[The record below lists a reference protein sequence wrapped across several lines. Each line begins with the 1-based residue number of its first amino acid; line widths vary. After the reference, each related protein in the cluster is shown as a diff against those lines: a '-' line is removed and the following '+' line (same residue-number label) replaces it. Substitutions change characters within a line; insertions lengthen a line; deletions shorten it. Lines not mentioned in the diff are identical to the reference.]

1 MPTPQDSSQLNP
13 PPSHHGRT
21 IRSAGPILLSA
32 RRDGAATCGFAA
44 FLSVLDFLLWGGA
57 VSATGRPYD
66 STTIY
71 ICYAIPCFLV
81 AGAAL
86 VALAALP
93 RLRGAFA
100 RRPGSVT
107 AAEALGL
114 GGGTCTLATLLS
126 AQSAYPALL
135 CLTATLIGLGLAA
148 GLYGWGNMLAR
159 LTSKRLVGVVGCACV
174 LFPLA
179 SLALVFSPVLPKY
192 LLSGMLI
199 CASVAL
205 RRMAHLETAQ
215 ADLPANKAVPA
226 PDEPSCRTAPT
237 EAQPVGAQQPAPSLR
252 AVWDAYGVT
261 SLSFASLG
269 LVAGLSRLVSL
280 SNGAN
285 NLVVMLGSPLF
296 TLVAGIVLLALWHLR
311 GRIVTPTGFYQ
322 AAFPFAATGFV
333 VFSLTGLGFATAF
346 ACFANF
352 FFEFMLVVIA
362 IHTVNPEGSLGAR
375 RLPSYCLALGLALVF
390 ACLGTVTSLL
400 TRDLWVGS
408 LPGFALSIVVCIY
421 VLSMALVLQMR
432 GSRPPAGDAHPAAPD
447 ATPAQAVHEVP
458 TDPASRI
465 ESAIAGWAARMAD
478 AHGLT
483 AREQEILVLVV
494 RGSDTPSIAAALGL
508 SDNTVRTHKKSLY
521 RKLDVHSKQE
531 LLAMMQQPADS
542 DAGKQDPR

>member
-1 MPTPQDSSQLNP
+1 MGLKSLDAAFSIQGAAGRKKRCVVPKPQDPNQPQSP
-13 PPSHHGRT
+13 PDHKSRTTRAGGHGMV
-21 IRSAGPILLSA
+21 PVEH
-32 RRDGAATCGFAA
+32 DKAATCGFAA
-44 FLSVLDFLLWGGA
+44 FLAVLDFLLWGGA

-71 ICYAIPCFLV
+71 TCYAIPCFLV

-93 RLRGAFA
+93 RLRAAFA
-100 RRPGSVT
+100 RRPGSVA

-114 GGGTCTLATLLS
+114 GGGTCALAALLS
-126 AQSAYPALL
+126 AQNAYPALL
-135 CLTATLIGLGLAA
+135 SMSAALIGCGLAA
-148 GLYGWGNMLAR
+148 GLYGWGGLLAR
-159 LTSKRLVGVVGCACV
+159 LSTKWLVSVVGCACV

-192 LLSGMLI
+192 LLAGMLI
-199 CASVAL
+199 CASVTL
-205 RRMAHLETAQ
+205 RRTAGLEVTQ
-215 ADLPANKAVPA
+215 ANPP
-226 PDEPSCRTAPT
+226 ET
-237 EAQPVGAQQPAPSLR
+237 QPAPSLR
-252 AVWDAYGVT
+252 AIWDAYGVT

-296 TLVAGIVLLALWHLR
+296 TLVAGIVLLVLWRLR
-311 GRIVTPTGFYQ
+311 GRVVTPTGFYQ

-362 IHTVNPEGSLGAR
+362 IHSVNPEGGLGAR
-375 RLPSYCLALGLALVF
+375 RLPSYCLALGLALIF
-390 ACLGTVTSLL
+390 ACLGTVVSLL

-432 GSRPPAGDAHPAAPD
+432 ESRLPAGNAHPAASPD
-447 ATPAQAVHEVP
+447 APSQDTPEVP
-458 TDPASRI
+458 ADPASRI

-494 RGSDTPSIAAALGL
+494 RGSDTPSIADALGL

-531 LLAMMQQPADS
+531 LLAMMQRPAGQTADE
-542 DAGKQDPR
+542 QTPR